1 MNRIGLA
8 MAVLL
13 VSSGPSPRRLPGL
26 SDGDRHQTACGSA
39 TRRAPSA
46 CSARSMT
53 LALRRRRHADA
64 AALQSRA
71 QRDGDPHAISGR
83 RARLVQRDR
92 GALRGRRLAAP
103 RQDARGD
110 HLASER
116 GVRLGVSQEFVID
129 LLGLCFTPKKTKGGR
144 MTIRYETED
153 PDHPF
158 LKRVG
163 MPNYFAEYTFR
174 NNRLVAFRY
183 GSDYP

>member
-8 MAVLL
+8 MVVLL
-13 VSSGPSPRRLPGL
+13 VSSGPSPAGCQVSLIETDINGVRLGDEASAERVLGAAETLPF
-26 SDGDRHQTACGSA
+26 DGDDRPTLLLFNRERSEMAILTQYPGAVRGSFSVIEVRSA
-39 TRRAPSA
+39 VGASRRPGKMLEA
-46 CSARSMT
+46 
-53 LALRRRRHADA
+53 
-64 AALQSRA
+64 
-71 QRDGDPHAISGR
+71 
-83 RARLVQRDR
+83 
-92 GALRGRRLAAP
+92 
-103 RQDARGD
+103 D
-110 HLASER
+110 HLVSER
-116 GVRLGVSQEFVID
+116 GVRIGVSQEFVID

-153 PDHPF
+153 RDHPF

>member
-8 MAVLL
+8 MVALL
-13 VSSGPSPRRLPGL
+13 VSGGPSPAGCKISLMETDINGVRLGDEASSERVLGAPEALPFDGGDMPTLLLFNRERSEMAILTQYPGSVRGSFSVIEVRSAVGASRRPGKML
-26 SDGDRHQTACGSA
+26 EA
-39 TRRAPSA
+39 
-46 CSARSMT
+46 
-53 LALRRRRHADA
+53 
-64 AALQSRA
+64 
-71 QRDGDPHAISGR
+71 
-83 RARLVQRDR
+83 
-92 GALRGRRLAAP
+92 
-103 RQDARGD
+103 D

-116 GVRLGVSQEFVID
+116 GVRLGVSQDFVTD

-144 MTIRYETED
+144 VTIRYETED
-153 PDHPF
+153 REHPF